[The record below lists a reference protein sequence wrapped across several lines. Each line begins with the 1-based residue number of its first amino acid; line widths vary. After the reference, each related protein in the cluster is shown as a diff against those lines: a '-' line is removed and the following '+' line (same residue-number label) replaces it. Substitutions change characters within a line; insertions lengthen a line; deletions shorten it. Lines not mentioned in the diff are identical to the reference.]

1 MSISLP
7 LAPSKISSS
16 DDITMYIVYGVSG
29 LILIII
35 LVIIIIVTCIICVK
49 KRKKHSSKFHIIFSY
64 LLNTHVCIH
73 KLTNTNVFHFLFD
86 LITLYIPCSQKYSR
100 IKWK

>member
-7 LAPSKISSS
+7 LAPNKISSS

-35 LVIIIIVTCIICVK
+35 LVIIIIVTCIICIK
-49 KRKKHSSKFHIIFSY
+49 KRKKHSSKFHYHI
-64 LLNTHVCIH
+64 LLSPKHTCVHSQINKH
-73 KLTNTNVFHFLFD
+73 KCLPLP
-86 LITLYIPCSQKYSR
+86 L
-100 IKWK
+100 